1 MLGPLL
7 LGLLAGSSVMFM
19 TLALFRPASRITR
32 ARHRLERMS
41 ATDDTVDVIES
52 GMGRR
57 LLGPVF
63 ARAGRKLGGLVPA
76 RIAASADAL
85 LRRAG
90 HPMTRSSF
98 LTIWFSLGVGLPA
111 MLLMLFIATGDTARM
126 SMLLVGV
133 TAIAGLYLPWFWI
146 RIRADA
152 RSKQVDRSL
161 PDAIDL
167 LVTNLEAGLG
177 LQAAMLAVTD
187 RFAGPLSEELRQVV
201 RDVSIGHSREEA
213 MTALAERAAGDDLRV
228 FARAMAQAER
238 NGIPIAGVLR
248 NQAKEIRL
256 RRFQRAREQAA
267 KIPVKMT
274 IPMVLFI
281 FPTIFLLILGPV
293 AISVWDQFK
302 G

>member
-1 MLGPLL
+1 
-7 LGLLAGSSVMFM
+7 
-19 TLALFRPASRITR
+19 
-32 ARHRLERMS
+32 
-41 ATDDTVDVIES
+41 
-52 GMGRR
+52 
-57 LLGPVF
+57 
-63 ARAGRKLGGLVPA
+63 
-76 RIAASADAL
+76 
-85 LRRAG
+85 
-90 HPMTRSSF
+90 
-98 LTIWFSLGVGLPA
+98 
-111 MLLMLFIATGDTARM
+111 
-126 SMLLVGV
+126 
-133 TAIAGLYLPWFWI
+133 
-146 RIRADA
+146 
-152 RSKQVDRSL
+152 
-161 PDAIDL
+161 
-167 LVTNLEAGLG
+167 
-177 LQAAMLAVTD
+177 MLAVTD

>member
-1 MLGPLL
+1 MEGV
-7 LGLLAGSSVMFM
+7 GGARDSVGV
-19 TLALFRPASRITR
+19 S
-32 ARHRLERMS
+32 
-41 ATDDTVDVIES
+41 ES
-52 GMGRR
+52 GRGRR
-57 LLGPVF
+57 LRGPVLG
-63 ARAGRKLGGLVPA
+63 RVGRKLGGLVPA

-98 LTIWFSLGVGLPA
+98 LTLWFSLGIGLPA

-133 TAIAGLYLPWFWI
+133 AAIAGLYLPWFWI
-146 RIRADA
+146 RTRADA

-161 PDAIDL
+161 PAAIDL

-177 LQAAMLAVTD
+177 LQAAMLAVSD
-187 RFAGPLSEELRQVV
+187 RFAGPLSEELRQVGKDV
-201 RDVSIGHSREEA
+201 RVGHSRAEA
-213 MTALAERAAGDDLRV
+213 MAALAERAAGDDLRV

-274 IPMVLFI
+274 IPLVLFI